1 MKYLTV
7 FFLGILVLQAFDAK
21 SQLDSNYILIG
32 TIVDGE
38 SNEVLIGAHIITSK
52 HLGSKTNENGV
63 FEISTILN
71 DTLNIS
77 YVGYKNII
85 YVSPKK
91 EKGRYLTKFKMYKDS
106 ISLTEV
112 EILPWPTYDEF
123 KEAFKALDLT
133 EQEIKMTGIKMYTD
147 RNIQP
152 LDYKL
157 YHAVTNPISFIY
169 DRLLDKKAKNKRQ
182 LGRRRD
188 SINKAALKE

>member
-7 FFLGILVLQAFDAK
+7 FFLGILILQAFDAK

-63 FEISTILN
+63 FEISTMVN

-85 YVSPKK
+85 YISPQK

-106 ISLTEV
+106 ISLAEV

-133 EQEIKMTGIKMYTD
+133 EQEIKMTGIKMYID

-169 DRLLDKKAKNKRQ
+169 DRLLDKKAKNRRQ
-182 LGRRRD
+182 LERRRNI
-188 SINKAALKE
+188 INKSTLKD